1 MGTFNS
7 KKSFKGAP
15 LQFKSKVY
23 PIEVLKHN
31 IEDHQLK

>member
-1 MGTFNS
+1 MGTFYC

-15 LQFKSKVY
+15 PQFKSIVY
-23 PIEVLKHN
+23 PIDTLKHN